1 MPSLAGKVALVTG
14 SSQGIGAA
22 LAMAMAA
29 EGAKVVV
36 SDVQDCADTVRQI
49 AERGGEAIGVPAD
62 VTDNKSLQE
71 NPGELVHA
79 IVRDLRTIRF

>member
-1 MPSLAGKVALVTG
+1 MSKVLERENVEGAVMPGLAGKVALVTG
-14 SSQGIGAA
+14 SSQGIGAT

-49 AERGGEAIGVPAD
+49 AEQAAR
-62 VTDNKSLQE
+62 
-71 NPGELVHA
+71 
-79 IVRDLRTIRF
+79 R